1 MISIDNIDHAELPMT
16 VDQLIALDAIVAT
29 GTFRGAAERL
39 NKAQSAISHQI
50 RKLEDELRFP
60 LFSREDYRPRLT
72 AEGEVFFRE
81 ATRVLDQ
88 FRRLQATARG
98 LRSAQEPL
106 VRIALTATMSL
117 EPLLTLLGRIG
128 EEFPSTHIAVSTEM
142 MGGPLARL
150 MKGEADMIVA
160 GLQGVPIDQVDA
172 TPVGSVVIRPV
183 AHRSFAASQW
193 SGVLSR
199 MEMQSYVQVVVAG
212 TGGPDF
218 EQTRDVMAGGRRW
231 TVSDFLTKKTVIMN
245 GLGWGGMPEHMITSE
260 LESGDLVSLNIEG
273 FSPRHTDVFA
283 IRRRDKTMGRVLSK
297 IWAALHGQTALDE

>member
-1 MISIDNIDHAELPMT
+1 MT
-16 VDQLIALDAIVAT
+16 LDQLIALNAIVAA

-39 NKAQSAISHQI
+39 NKAQSAVSHQI

-72 AEGEVFFRE
+72 AEGEVIFRE

-88 FRRLQATARG
+88 FRQLQATAQG

-128 EEFPSTHIAVSTEM
+128 DEFPSTHIAVSTEM

-150 MKGEADMIVA
+150 MKDGADLIVA
-160 GLQGVPIDQVDA
+160 GLQGVPIDQVE
-172 TPVGSVVIRPV
+172 TTLVGSVVIRPV
-183 AHRSFAASQW
+183 AHRSFPAAQRD
-193 SGVLSR
+193 GVLSR
-199 MEMQSYVQVVVAG
+199 MEMQSYVQIVVAG

-218 EQTRDVMAGGRRW
+218 EQTRDVLSGGRRW
-231 TVSDFLTKKTVIMN
+231 TVSDFLTKKSVIMN
-245 GLGWGGMPEHMITSE
+245 GLGWGGLPEHMITAE
-260 LESGDLVSLNIEG
+260 LDSGELVPLNVEG
-273 FSPRHTDVFA
+273 FLPRHTEVFA
-283 IRRRDKTMGRVLSK
+283 IRRRDQTMGRVLSK
-297 IWAALHGQTALDE
+297 IWAELHRQTAPDE

>member
-1 MISIDNIDHAELPMT
+1 MT
-16 VDQLIALDAIVAT
+16 LNQLIALDAIVGA

-39 NKAQSAISHQI
+39 NKAQSAVSHQI

-81 ATRVLDQ
+81 AMRVLDQ
-88 FRRLQATARG
+88 FRLLQATAQG

-117 EPLLTLLGRIG
+117 DALLALLGRIG
-128 EEFPSTHIAVSTEM
+128 AEFPSTHIAVSTEM

-150 MKGEADMIVA
+150 MKDEADLIVA
-160 GLQGVPIDQVDA
+160 GLQGVPVDLVET

-183 AHRSFAASQW
+183 AHRSFPAAQR
-193 SGVLSR
+193 SGICSR
-199 MEMQSYVQVVVAG
+199 IEMQSYVQIIVAG

-218 EQTRDVMAGGRRW
+218 EQSRDILSGGRRW
-231 TVSDFLTKKTVIMN
+231 TVSDFVTKKSVIMN
-245 GLGWGGMPEHMITSE
+245 GLGWGGIPEHMIAAE
-260 LESGDLVSLNIEG
+260 LESGELVGLNVEG
-273 FSPRHTDVFA
+273 FPPRHTEVFA
-283 IRRRDKTMGRVLSK
+283 IRRRDQSMGKVLSK
-297 IWAALHGQTALDE
+297 IWTELQAQSARDY